1 MKTNGVEKRELLLRL
16 RQELGEMDEKETAL
30 LRRLAI
36 VRGAEP
42 SRRISEELMELR
54 FQRVVKQAIIDEL
67 GGCK

>member
-1 MKTNGVEKRELLLRL
+1 MKTNSVKQELLLRL
-16 RQELGEMDEKETAL
+16 RQELGEMDERETEL

-54 FQRVVKQAIIDEL
+54 FQRVIKLAIIEQL
-67 GGCK
+67 V